1 MRLRVIEKAIKR
13 GQLSTA
19 QALLADLGRAAGEG
33 SEFLIAEQAPQL
45 NISVELPGAL
55 PADNKKALP
64 SESAADAEIVDIEAD
79 PADA

>member
-1 MRLRVIEKAIKR
+1 MRLRVIDKAIKR

-33 SEFLIAEQAPQL
+33 SEFMAAEQAPQL
-45 NISVELPGAL
+45 NITVEL

-64 SESAADAEIVDIEAD
+64 SESALVVDADVETAD
-79 PADA
+79 RPDS